1 MNASSC
7 IYTSPYMAP
16 QALHSERDRYL
27 TQLDSWSS
35 AFLPVLNRLRQTAS
49 NLKEITGALLLHMY
63 AISARIAIL
72 GTLITEECTYDL
84 FLPEFQKIVALAWEV
99 SQNLLQLTTNR
110 AAYHFHLSIV
120 PPVFGTLLRCRDF
133 GLGREALAVLRMKHR
148 DGPWDRYMLAGIASW
163 IVDVEEEGRL
173 DSGYIPEHNRFRLTR
188 LSIGPRAALVQC
200 VKRSIPLGTGTRF
213 TWRETTICR

>member
-16 QALHSERDRYL
+16 QALHSERDGYL

-72 GTLITEECTYDL
+72 GTLITGMHLRLVSSRISKDSRSRLGSIPKSSTTYD
-84 FLPEFQKIVALAWEV
+84 K
-99 SQNLLQLTTNR
+99 
-110 AAYHFHLSIV
+110 
-120 PPVFGTLLRCRDF
+120 
-133 GLGREALAVLRMKHR
+133 
-148 DGPWDRYMLAGIASW
+148 
-163 IVDVEEEGRL
+163 
-173 DSGYIPEHNRFRLTR
+173 SG
-188 LSIGPRAALVQC
+188 C
-200 VKRSIPLGTGTRF
+200 IPLPSQHCPTCVWNIVKMPRF
-213 TWRETTICR
+213 WSWP